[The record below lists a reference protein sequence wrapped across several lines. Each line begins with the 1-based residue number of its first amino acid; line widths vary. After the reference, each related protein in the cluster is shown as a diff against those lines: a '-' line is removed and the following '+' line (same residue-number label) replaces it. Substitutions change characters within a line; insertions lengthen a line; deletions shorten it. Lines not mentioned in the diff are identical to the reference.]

1 MNTNQPTTTTP
12 DPHSADLVTYVHDS
26 CHRWIIRL
34 FSRAVQY
41 GFYDRV
47 VQLIESD
54 YQLASKPLD
63 DNITLLH
70 WAAINNRVDIAKYL
84 VNKGAK
90 IDASGGVLN
99 STPLH
104 WAVRDGK
111 LDMVIFL
118 LSYNAQAEIVD
129 GEGETERFWSIS

>member
-1 MNTNQPTTTTP
+1 
-12 DPHSADLVTYVHDS
+12 
-26 CHRWIIRL
+26 
-34 FSRAVQY
+34 
-41 GFYDRV
+41 
-47 VQLIESD
+47 
-54 YQLASKPLD
+54 
-63 DNITLLH
+63 
-70 WAAINNRVDIAKYL
+70 L

-129 GEGETERFWSIS
+129 GEGETERF